1 MKSTN
6 YPECPISMKRNTN
19 LLSPFYLKLIAFF
32 YVQETVTNFFFFEN
46 SSEYLSHCMLQPTK
60 MSRKAILRHNS
71 HLSITS
77 SSRSSDPCACIHK
90 TNMYHQYVAVPY
102 NVQGI
107 RNYKTSM
114 KLLVSHTA
122 NWSC

>member
-1 MKSTN
+1 
-6 YPECPISMKRNTN
+6 MKRNTN

-32 YVQETVTNFFFFEN
+32 YVQETVTNFFFEN

-90 TNMYHQYVAVPY
+90 TNMYPQYVAVPY
-102 NVQGI
+102 YTGHANGVE
-107 RNYKTSM
+107 NYDM
-114 KLLVSHTA
+114 QR
-122 NWSC
+122 